1 MPVAINTWVNPTG
14 MLGKAGVTAMEDRI
28 APVTVRAVVP
38 EILPWVAAMVTAP
51 GTTPVAKPLVEIWV
65 TDTSDVVQVTCAVI
79 SKLVPSE

>member
-1 MPVAINTWVNPTG
+1 MVLPT
-14 MLGKAGVTAMEDRI
+14 
-28 APVTVRAVVP
+28 
-38 EILPWVAAMVTAP
+38 ILPSVAAMVTAP